1 MHIPYNYLSPE
12 TCAVLAAGALA
23 VVGYSVR
30 KVKVELSEKS
40 ELAPMLGI
48 ASSLSFLIM
57 MFNVPVPGGTTAH
70 AVGGTL
76 LAILIGPYAAC
87 LSITVALILQSFL
100 FADGGII
107 ALGANVFN
115 MACVM
120 PFVGYAI
127 YRFFAKRHHSDL
139 GVILGS
145 YIGINVSALLVGVEL
160 GLQPVLFHTAS
171 GQALYN
177 PYPLSITVPAMTL
190 THLLFAGPIEAFFT
204 YVIYRFVKRVT
215 PNELYEN
222 AAIQSEN
229 AKTSF
234 KPLYYLLGAL
244 VVLSPIGLLAQGT
257 AFGEWSKSEMLDKLK
272 SEGVA
277 SQLPQGMAKGLD
289 YQGLFSNYTIPGTN
303 LPLGYIL
310 SAITA
315 IIIFVLIG
323 KVLGS
328 LNGKERD

>member
-1 MHIPYNYLSPE
+1 M
-12 TCAVLAAGALA
+12 
-23 VVGYSVR
+23 
-30 KVKVELSEKS
+30 
-40 ELAPMLGI
+40 
-48 ASSLSFLIM
+48 
-57 MFNVPVPGGTTAH
+57 
-70 AVGGTL
+70 
-76 LAILIGPYAAC
+76 
-87 LSITVALILQSFL
+87 ILQSFL

-145 YIGINVSALLVGVEL
+145 YIGINVYALLVGVEL

-234 KPLYYLLGAL
+234 NPLYYLLGAL

-277 SQLPQGMAKGLD
+277 S
-289 YQGLFSNYTIPGTN
+289 
-303 LPLGYIL
+303 
-310 SAITA
+310 
-315 IIIFVLIG
+315 
-323 KVLGS
+323 
-328 LNGKERD
+328 

>member
-1 MHIPYNYLSPE
+1 M
-12 TCAVLAAGALA
+12 
-23 VVGYSVR
+23 
-30 KVKVELSEKS
+30 
-40 ELAPMLGI
+40 
-48 ASSLSFLIM
+48 
-57 MFNVPVPGGTTAH
+57 
-70 AVGGTL
+70 
-76 LAILIGPYAAC
+76 
-87 LSITVALILQSFL
+87 ILQSFL

-145 YIGINVSALLVGVEL
+145 YIGINVYVLLVGVEL

-234 KPLYYLLGAL
+234 NPLYYLLGAL

-289 YQGLFSNYTIPGTN
+289 YQGLFSDYTVPSTN